1 MEGEQ
6 NIICIKYINDLEL
19 EIKILE
25 NIKQSKKNDDSEI
38 NKEILN
44 KKQLLEECK
53 INLSKLS
60 DNQICYRLYLHILNG
75 MTPSRAVE
83 KISEENS
90 IRGIKPTDPSTIWKN
105 YYKKMKKYLK
115 T

>member
-25 NIKQSKKNDDSEI
+25 NIKQSKKNNDLEI

-44 KKQLLEECK
+44 KKKLLEECK

-60 DNQICYRLYLHILNG
+60 NNQICYRLYLHILNG
-75 MTPSRAVE
+75 MSPSKAIE
-83 KISEENS
+83 KISQENM
-90 IRGIKPTDPSTIWKN
+90 INGIKPTDTSTLWKN
-105 YYKKMKKYLK
+105 YYKKIKKYL
-115 T
+115 